1 MEDDQNE
8 AKEMTTER
16 LKSEENLSIVSLS
29 ENLDF
34 LIKKCFISTSENLLR
49 DFNKLNQFITET
61 IIDCLEN
68 KDFTIF
74 DNKCIE
80 KLIKLANKQN
90 PLKQMESAKILVHL
104 LEHEEIS
111 EKIFTSE
118 NDKIFTDLINSFL
131 NMLDKFDQL
140 SITTEIGKSLKR
152 IIESIIKKGS

>member
-1 MEDDQNE
+1 MTEDQSE
-8 AKEMTTER
+8 AKETTTEI
-16 LKSEENLSIVSLS
+16 LKSEENLAIVSLS
-29 ENLDF
+29 DNLDF
-34 LIKKCFISTSENLLR
+34 LIKKCFLSTHENLLR
-49 DFNKLNQFITET
+49 NFNKLNQFITET

-90 PLKQMESAKILVHL
+90 PLKQMESAKIIIHL
-104 LEHEEIS
+104 LEHEEVS

-118 NDKIFTDLINSFL
+118 NDKIITDVINSFL

-140 SITTEIGKSLKR
+140 SITADIGKSLKK
-152 IIESIIKKGS
+152 IIDSLIKKGS